1 MFRGARSAKGVD
13 QQMNYA
19 IELKPSQSRR
29 VLEYACRAQLEA
41 RLLPKPWTTPNP
53 IACRIVDSDDDSIT
67 LQAQPP
73 ASADFR
79 SFLNIYC
86 QIELDLDDGQYFFDS
101 NIVSVRQEGQH
112 LNLSVA
118 WPETILVQQRRRS
131 NRLPLARSSIVQ
143 LSHRNGERLDTI
155 SGRLYNLSED
165 GMAFQVLKAD
175 VGAIELGQTWCA
187 CFEVPEQDHCYKFE
201 GTICRTLPS
210 SSADAVILGMQFKH
224 ATIDLDELKCLR
236 EFLNDRQHSGA
247 ALGETS

>member
-1 MFRGARSAKGVD
+1 
-13 QQMNYA
+13 MNYA

-29 VLEYACRAQLEA
+29 ILECACRAQPEV

-53 IACRIVDSDDDSIT
+53 IVCRIVDSDDDSIT
-67 LQAQPP
+67 LQARPP
-73 ASADFR
+73 AAADFR
-79 SFLNIYC
+79 NLLNIYC

-101 NIVSVRQEGQH
+101 NIVAVRQQDEH
-112 LNLSVA
+112 LLLSVG

-131 NRLPLARSSIVQ
+131 NRLPLARSSTVQ
-143 LSHRNGERLDTI
+143 LSHRDGERLDTI

-175 VGAIELGQTWCA
+175 ADAIKLGQTWCA

-210 SSADAVILGMQFKH
+210 SSADAVILGMQFEH

-236 EFLNDRQHSGA
+236 EFLSNRQHSGA

>member
-101 NIVSVRQEGQH
+101 NIVSVRQEGEH

-131 NRLPLARSSIVQ
+131 NRLPLARSSTVQ
-143 LSHRNGERLDTI
+143 LSHHDGEHLETI

-175 VGAIELGQTWCA
+175 ADAIELGQTWCA
-187 CFEVPEQDHCYKFE
+187 CFEVPEQDHCYKLE
-201 GTICRTLPS
+201 GTIRRTLPS
-210 SSADAVILGMQFKH
+210 SSADAVILGMQFEH

-236 EFLNDRQHSGA
+236 EFLSNRQHAGA
-247 ALGETS
+247 AMGEAS

>member
-1 MFRGARSAKGVD
+1 
-13 QQMNYA
+13 MNYA

-101 NIVSVRQEGQH
+101 NIVSVRQEDEH

-131 NRLPLARSSIVQ
+131 NRLPLARSSTVQ
-143 LSHRNGERLDTI
+143 LSHRDGEQHPI
-155 SGRLYNLSED
+155 FS
-165 GMAFQVLKAD
+165 
-175 VGAIELGQTWCA
+175 VGLT
-187 CFEVPEQDHCYKFE
+187 V
-201 GTICRTLPS
+201 CR
-210 SSADAVILGMQFKH
+210 
-224 ATIDLDELKCLR
+224 
-236 EFLNDRQHSGA
+236 
-247 ALGETS
+247 

>member
-1 MFRGARSAKGVD
+1 MFRRAGVAKGAD
-13 QQMNYA
+13 EHMNYA

-29 VLEYACRAQLEA
+29 VLEYACRAELEV

-53 IACRIVDSDDDSIT
+53 IACRIVDSDADSIT
-67 LQAQPP
+67 LQTRPP
-73 ASADFR
+73 GAADFR

-101 NIVSVRQEGQH
+101 NIVGVRQEGEH
-112 LNLSVA
+112 LLFSVA
-118 WPETILVQQRRRS
+118 WPETILVQQRRRA
-131 NRLPLARSSIVQ
+131 NRLPLARSSTVQ
-143 LSHRNGERLDTI
+143 LSHRDGERFDTI
-155 SGRLYNLSED
+155 SGQLYNLSED

-187 CFEVPEQDHCYKFE
+187 CFEVPEQDHHYKFE

-224 ATIDLDELKCLR
+224 ATVDLDELKSLR
-236 EFLNDRQHSGA
+236 EFLSNRQHFSA
-247 ALGETS
+247 ALGESS